1 MTLKDFIGLWVLG
14 ESLITHIIAAFMLMF
29 TSASP
34 HTAPQFPMVRQYH
47 RNNPLLEHY
56 QWLSSI
62 PLPEEISRT
71 ILSLPPLKVPVLDG
85 YHAIFFQRNWNI
97 LGPSIIHVI
106 QEIFETTN
114 IPKDWGTTNLV
125 LILKVSHLDMI
136 TQFPPISL

>member
-1 MTLKDFIGLWVLG
+1 
-14 ESLITHIIAAFMLMF
+14 MLLF

-34 HTAPQFPMVRQYH
+34 HTAPQFPMVRYYC
-47 RNNPLLEHY
+47 RDNPLLEHY

-71 ILSLPPLKVPVLDG
+71 VLSLPPLKSSGSDG

-114 IPKDWGTTNLV
+114 IPKSFSPRHDHT
-125 LILKVSHLDMI
+125 
-136 TQFPPISL
+136 ISSS